1 MLADGDGV
9 ADTLTAAGD
18 DDAVV
23 VEAAVGPHG
32 ELTGGSGVAHA
43 AQRLPQEVGGA
54 PRRVGSALAQS
65 GHQHVAGASGDGE
78 QRMIAPHAGVVV
90 ALRPLLGRA
99 VGLAHSGVQTV
110 ESRSMVS
117 GSAPGPAPADQAR
130 VCILAINYRVGAVA
144 RPWVPVSGVQNAL
157 PGKASII
164 S

>member
-43 AQRLPQEVGGA
+43 AHRLPQEVGGA

-99 VGLAHSGVQTV
+99 VGLAHSGVQV
-110 ESRSMVS
+110 DGQRISARSGPSR
-117 GSAPGPAPADQAR
+117 PG
-130 VCILAINYRVGAVA
+130 
-144 RPWVPVSGVQNAL
+144 SGVHSSNQL
-157 PGKASII
+157 SRRSGR
-164 S
+164 